1 MQAGLWEASGE
12 RGSSEVLGAILVFA
26 ILVAAISAFQ
36 VTVVPQ
42 QNERAEFDA
51 YRNAITD
58 VAEVNTQIVRTAAQ
72 GTEGSATIR
81 TGVRYPARAV
91 TLNPPDPIGS
101 VELTSAASASVLNA
115 RAVDPDEADYWDGSA
130 RSFPTQRL
138 RFRPAYNRFEAGP
151 VTATGSL
158 VYRQPV
164 RGTPIRVS
172 DQSIVRG
179 TRLSLVAV
187 RGEMYAANE
196 LVTLSTTPVSTA
208 ARTVRI
214 TGNDADGDDAPE
226 PIEIE
231 VPTDLDDATW
241 NALLAG
247 QIGSDPNQNVQ
258 SVSVSGGVAT
268 VVLDGSKTYT
278 LQLSKVEVRERSDDT
293 VVASTDPA
301 YVVSRADTK
310 VTTTDAPVTLSVQ
323 VLDTFG
329 NPVAG
334 ESVSFSDDSSG
345 TFSQSVV
352 PTDDRG
358 WATVE
363 YSNGATGDATVEAR
377 CDDCVGSSAATT
389 VTFDVTVTGGPES
402 VNRAPTVE
410 ILDIEKINSNRN
422 VFDVTVRATDPDGN
436 LAGVEV
442 RLTDPN
448 VDDPDGTSI
457 SGRSENVNGGSEVVT
472 VRLDTDD
479 TETNGDNRLNEYHI
493 AIVVQDGDGAIDS
506 ESVVT
511 SGQPNS

>member
-1 MQAGLWEASGE
+1 MQAGPWGASGE

-42 QNERAEFDA
+42 QNEQAEFDA
-51 YRNAITD
+51 YRGAITD
-58 VAEVNTQIVRTAAQ
+58 VAETNTQIVRTAAQ

-91 TLNPPDPIGS
+91 TLNPSDPIGS
-101 VELTSAASASVLNA
+101 VELTDVVSASVLNA

-138 RFRPAYNRFEAGP
+138 RFRPSYNRFEAGP

-158 VYRQPV
+158 AYRQPV
-164 RGTPIRVS
+164 RGTPIRVA

-179 TRLSLVAV
+179 TRVSLVAL
-187 RGEMYAANE
+187 RGEVYAANE
-196 LVTLSTTPVSTA
+196 LVTLSTVPVSTS

-214 TGNDADGDDAPE
+214 TGDTNGDGDTE
-226 PIEIE
+226 PITLAI
-231 VPTDLDDATW
+231 PTDLGDATW
-241 NALLAG
+241 GALLAG
-247 QIGSDPNQNVQ
+247 QIGSGPNQNVQ

-278 LQLSKVEVRERSDDT
+278 LQLSKVEVRERSDDA
-293 VVASTDPA
+293 VVGSADPA

-334 ESVSFSDDSSG
+334 ESVVFSDDAAG
-345 TFSQSVV
+345 TFSESVV
-352 PTDDRG
+352 TTDDRG

-363 YSNGATGDATVEAR
+363 YSNGATGDVTVEAQ
-377 CDDCVGSSAATT
+377 CDECVGSSDATT
-389 VTFDVTVTGGPES
+389 VTFDVIVTGGVES
-402 VNRAPTVE
+402 INRAPTVVVR
-410 ILDIEKINSNRN
+410 DIHQTDDNRD
-422 VFDVTVRATDPDGN
+422 VFDVTVSVTDPDGN
-436 LAGVEV
+436 LASVEAV
-442 RLTDPN
+442 LTDPDE
-448 VDDPDGTSI
+448 DDEPPTISEWLDPI
-457 SGRSENVNGGSEVVT
+457 SGGAVEVT
-472 VRLDTDD
+472 ARLDTDD
-479 TETNGDNRLNEYHI
+479 TAPTNDNNLNEYQI
-493 AIVVQDGDGAIDS
+493 TVIVEDSDGARDA
-506 ESVVT
+506 ETVVT
-511 SGQPNS
+511 SGSP

>member
-1 MQAGLWEASGE
+1 MQAGLWGASGE

-51 YRNAITD
+51 YRSAITD
-58 VAEVNTQIVRTAAQ
+58 VAEVNTQIVRTAGQ
-72 GTEGSATIR
+72 GTEGSAMIR

-196 LVTLSTTPVSTA
+196 LVTLSTTPVSTS

-214 TGNDADGDDAPE
+214 TGTTDADGDTE
-226 PIEIE
+226 PIRLQI
-231 VPTDLDDATW
+231 PTDLDGTTW

-293 VVASTDPA
+293 VVGSTDPA

-310 VTTTDAPVTLSVQ
+310 VMTTDAPVTLSVQ

-334 ESVSFSDDSSG
+334 EPVSFSDDSSG

-352 PTDDRG
+352 ATDDRG

-363 YSNGATGDATVEAR
+363 YSNGATGDATVEAQ
-377 CDDCVGSSAATT
+377 CDDCVGSSAATK
-389 VTFDVTVTGGPES
+389 VVFDVTVTGGPES

-410 ILDIEKINSNRN
+410 ILDIDQVQNNRD
-422 VFDVTVRATDPDGN
+422 VFDVTVRASDPDGN
-436 LAGVEV
+436 LASVEV
-442 RLTDPN
+442 GLTDPDA
-448 VDDPDGTSI
+448 DDPDGTTI
-457 SGRSENVNGGSEVVT
+457 SGRSENVNGNSEIVT

-479 TETNGDNRLNEYHI
+479 TETNSDNRLNEYHI
-493 AIVVQDGDGAIDS
+493 AVVVQDGDGAIDA

-511 SGQPNS
+511 SGAT